1 MSEGDDIISP
11 IEAVQN
17 SALGA
22 FLLWQ
27 FGRAYREHSG
37 GAAPMLHLAFLLL
50 PLVLH
55 RWTLEKVSG
64 TYPSSGLGKFAE
76 KFGNGREELLAIHDR
91 TRAMRTLTLEAL
103 STGIATGLL
112 EVDYGSATFRSN
124 VIKLRPPNNRIKLMS
139 AAAAKLGQ
147 WMARVPPATVFSLLQ
162 VRP

>member
-1 MSEGDDIISP
+1 MTRGDDVISP

-27 FGRAYREHSG
+27 FGRAYQEHSG
-37 GAAPMLHLAFLLL
+37 GVAPALHLSFLVL

-55 RWTLEKVSG
+55 RSTLEKVSS
-64 TYPSSGLGKFAE
+64 TYPSSGLGKFVE
-76 KFGNGREELLAIHDR
+76 KFGKGREELLAIHDR

-112 EVDYGSATFRSN
+112 EVDYESATVRALAA
-124 VIKLRPPNNRIKLMS
+124 KLRPPSERIKLMS
-139 AAAAKLGQ
+139 AGAAKLGQ
-147 WMARVPPATVFSLLQ
+147 WLVRVPPVTIFSLLQ